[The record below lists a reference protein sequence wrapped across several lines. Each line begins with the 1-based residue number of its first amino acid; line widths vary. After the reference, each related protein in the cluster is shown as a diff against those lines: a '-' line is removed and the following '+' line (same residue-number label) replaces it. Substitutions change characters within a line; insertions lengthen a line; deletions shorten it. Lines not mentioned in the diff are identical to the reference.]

1 MHYLATGQ
9 IWLGGSIPVID
20 NPLYT
25 SIIDELKEQ
34 EYVIEESWNTTLPTS
49 LIALQKSGVAIDAEG
64 LPNLDQCEANT
75 DVPFLEN
82 DTYLNK
88 KTTT

>member
-9 IWLGGSIPVID
+9 IWLGGLIPVID

-25 SIIDELKEQ
+25 SILDELKKQ

-49 LIALQKSGVAIDAEG
+49 LIALQKSGVAVDAEG
-64 LPNLDQCEANT
+64 LPTLDQCEANT
-75 DVPFLEN
+75 EVPFLEN
-82 DTYLNK
+82 ETYLNK